1 MTGSRT
7 RYAIVHVSKYK
18 DNTIKKTGLS
28 FERALKYCSVTGT
41 IDDGIYCPTTETY
54 NSNGTTLTYRV
65 GDKVA
70 GNRSFNIRN
79 KDMIK
84 LLSQSG
90 IIKLGVREN

>member
-1 MTGSRT
+1 MTGGRT

-28 FERALKYCSVTGT
+28 FERALEYCKQRVY
-41 IDDGIYCPTTETY
+41 DGIYCPTTETY

-65 GDKVA
+65 GDRVA

-79 KDMIK
+79 KDMIE
-84 LLSQSG
+84 LLNQSG
-90 IIKLGVREN
+90 IIRLGVIEN